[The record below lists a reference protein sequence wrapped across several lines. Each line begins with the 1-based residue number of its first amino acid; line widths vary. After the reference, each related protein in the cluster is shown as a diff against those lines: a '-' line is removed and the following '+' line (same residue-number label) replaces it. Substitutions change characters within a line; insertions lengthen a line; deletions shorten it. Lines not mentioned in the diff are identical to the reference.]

1 MQRWRSPSNW
11 DAKIQNYRATPRC
24 GQQSKH
30 WERDDMK
37 AAYLYQEIKVKAEQV
52 EDAWNSLI
60 KMRNRDRDAEFS
72 SWNAVIDEME
82 SQDQQRIEREVEKDS
97 RRAVKLLYA
106 DYCMLRDE
114 LSALLKAEYE
124 PKSA

>member
-1 MQRWRSPSNW
+1 
-11 DAKIQNYRATPRC
+11 
-24 GQQSKH
+24 
-30 WERDDMK
+30 MK

-60 KMRNRDRDAEFS
+60 KMRNRDKDAEFS
-72 SWNAVIDEME
+72 SWDAVIDEME
-82 SQDQQRIEREVEKDS
+82 SQDHRQREKEAEKDA
-97 RRAVKLLYA
+97 RRAVKLYA

-114 LSALLKAEYE
+114 LRALLKAEYE